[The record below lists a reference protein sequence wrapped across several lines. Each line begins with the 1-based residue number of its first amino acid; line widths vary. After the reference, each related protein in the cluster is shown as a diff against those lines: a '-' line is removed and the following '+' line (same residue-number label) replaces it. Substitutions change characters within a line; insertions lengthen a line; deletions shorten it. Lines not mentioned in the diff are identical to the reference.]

1 MKDLC
6 LQLFP
11 YQLLQPEKDVLVEL
25 GVLTHSPGEH
35 EQDADA
41 LLQLAHVRG
50 NAACQF
56 RTCKRERLSW
66 ELLMVLGLSASPL
79 KAKKPKSVKQLV
91 QIKPKETV
99 HFLTEDASAAMT
111 SSLEGLCPTE
121 LSQSKHFCLKLSL
134 VRRAVIQRDIT
145 KQWGCYN
152 KHGMWSLCLWNYC
165 AG

>member
-56 RTCKRERLSW
+56 RACKRE
-66 ELLMVLGLSASPL
+66 A
-79 KAKKPKSVKQLV
+79 
-91 QIKPKETV
+91 
-99 HFLTEDASAAMT
+99 
-111 SSLEGLCPTE
+111 
-121 LSQSKHFCLKLSL
+121 
-134 VRRAVIQRDIT
+134 
-145 KQWGCYN
+145 
-152 KHGMWSLCLWNYC
+152 
-165 AG
+165 